1 MCLILRRKIKYE
13 TRDLSMKMEVKMAR
27 FFYELSENGWEYTGN
42 IEVEADEKPVCTND
56 NGEHYL
62 IVNGAKIIFD
72 EEIVEAK

>member
-1 MCLILRRKIKYE
+1 MKRYKI
-13 TRDLSMKMEVKMAR
+13 SI
-27 FFYELSENGWEYTGN
+27 SQNGWEYTGN
-42 IEVEADEKPVCTND
+42 IEVDADEKPVCTND

>member
-1 MCLILRRKIKYE
+1 
-13 TRDLSMKMEVKMAR
+13 MAR
-27 FFYELSENGWEYTGN
+27 FFYELSANGWEYTGN
-42 IEVEADEKPVCTND
+42 IEVEADEKPACTND